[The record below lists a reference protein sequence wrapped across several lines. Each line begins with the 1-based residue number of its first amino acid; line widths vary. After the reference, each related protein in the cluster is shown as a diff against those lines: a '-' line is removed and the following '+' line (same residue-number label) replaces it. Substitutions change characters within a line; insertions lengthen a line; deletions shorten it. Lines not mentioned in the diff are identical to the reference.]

1 LKFNIEIGKIR
12 LLNTLAQS
20 ETSHAPNNALILSG
34 KGSDL
39 SNEITAKRRAKRKV
53 IGNKLSLHLIDIDK
67 EKGKGKKSKTLW
79 NTYHCQN
86 RLYYSEG
93 RTFGKYCKNR
103 ACPLCLSIRKAVLIN
118 KYLPIIKEWKQPY
131 YIVLTAKAVSAKHL
145 AKRVAQMINRFQR
158 IKNRIKT
165 RHARGNGPKL
175 IGIRTIEA
183 NYNAEKKTYNPHFN
197 FIVQTKEMADL
208 LMAEWLKMLTPKFA
222 NKKGQYM
229 RSIEN
234 ELQQLIEVIKY
245 GSKIFTEPDLKKKGK
260 DGKVYALALYNI
272 LSAFEGH
279 RLFERF
285 GFNGPKETKKDN
297 RLSMVV
303 DYDIYYWDIAKA
315 DWIGSKGQSL
325 TDYKLCPQLDY
336 LITERV
342 DFNSE

>member
-1 LKFNIEIGKIR
+1 MRKYNAQGEQIY
-12 LLNTLAQS
+12 TLAQS
-20 ETSHAPNNALILSG
+20 ETSQAQNKALILMG

-39 SNEITAKRRAKRKV
+39 SDKITAKRRAKRKV
-53 IGNKLSLHLIDIDK
+53 IGNKLSLNLIDIDK
-67 EKGKGKKSKTLW
+67 EKGKGKKSKTFW

-103 ACPLCLSIRKAVLIN
+103 ACPLCLSIRKATIIN
-118 KYLPIIKEWKQPY
+118 KYLPIISNWEQPY
-131 YIVLTAKAVSAKHL
+131 YIVLTAKAVPARHL
-145 AKRVAQMINRFQR
+145 PKRIDQMINRFQR

-183 NYNAEKKTYNPHFN
+183 NFNPIKKTYNPHFN
-197 FIVQTKEMADL
+197 FIVETKEMADL

-222 NKKGQYM
+222 NKKGQFM

-234 ELQQLIEVIKY
+234 ELQQLIEVVKY

-272 LSAFEGH
+272 LSAFERH

-285 GFNGPKETKKDN
+285 GFNGPKQIKKDN

-303 DYDIYYWDIAKA
+303 DYDIYYWDISKA
-315 DWIGSKGQSL
+315 DWIGSQGQNL
-325 TDYKLCPQLDY
+325 TDYVICPKLHY
-336 LITERV
+336 LINEGVNTEL
-342 DFNSE
+342 E

>member
-1 LKFNIEIGKIR
+1 MRKNNASGERIY
-12 LLNTLAQS
+12 TLAQS
-20 ETSHAPNNALILSG
+20 ETSHAPNKALILSG

-39 SNEITAKRRAKRKV
+39 SDKITAKRRAKRKV

-67 EKGKGKKSKTLW
+67 EKGKCKKSKTLW

-86 RLYYSEG
+86 RLYFSEG

-103 ACPLCLSIRKAVLIN
+103 ACPLCLSIRKATLIN
-118 KYLPIIKEWKQPY
+118 KYLPIIKVWKQPY
-131 YIVLTAKAVSAKHL
+131 YVVLTAKAVSAKHL
-145 AKRVAQMINRFQR
+145 AKRVAQMIDRFQR
-158 IKNRIKT
+158 IKNRMKT
-165 RHARGNGPKL
+165 RHARGKGPKL

-183 NYNAEKKTYNPHFN
+183 NYNPIKKTYNPHFN
-197 FIVQTKEMADL
+197 FIVETKEMADL
-208 LMAEWLKMLTPKFA
+208 LTAEWLQMLTPKFA
-222 NKKGQYM
+222 NKKAQFS

-285 GFNGPKETKKDN
+285 GFNGPKEKIEPN

-303 DYDIYYWDIAKA
+303 DYEIYYYDISKA
-315 DWIGSKGQSL
+315 DWINSVGKKL
-325 TDYKLCPQLDY
+325 TKYELDAQLDY
-336 LITERV
+336 LLNEGVERES
-342 DFNSE
+342 F

>member
-1 LKFNIEIGKIR
+1 MRKNKAQGEQIY
-12 LLNTLAQS
+12 TLAQS
-20 ETSHAPNNALILSG
+20 ETSEGRNKALILSG
-34 KGSDL
+34 NGSDL
-39 SNEITAKRRAKRKV
+39 SDKITAQRRAKRKT
-53 IGNKLSLHLIDIDK
+53 IGNKLSLHLLDIDK
-67 EKGKGKKSKTLW
+67 VKRGGKRAKTLW

-103 ACPLCLSIRKAVLIN
+103 ACPLCLSIRKATIIN
-118 KYLPIIKEWKQPY
+118 KYLPIISQWEQPY
-131 YIVLTAKAVSAKHL
+131 YIVLTAKAVSARNL
-145 AKRVAQMINRFQR
+145 SKRIDQMINRFQR

-165 RHARGNGPKL
+165 RHARGKGPKL

-183 NYNAEKKTYNPHFN
+183 NFNPIKKTYNPHFN
-197 FIVQTKEMADL
+197 FIVETKEMADL
-208 LMAEWLKMLTPKFA
+208 LLAEWLKMLTPKFA
-222 NKKGQYM
+222 NKKAQFS

-272 LSAFEGH
+272 LTAFEGH

-297 RLSMVV
+297 RLSIVV

-325 TDYKLCPQLDY
+325 TDYTLCPQLDY
-336 LITERV
+336 LITEGV
-342 DFNSE
+342 DINSE

>member
-1 LKFNIEIGKIR
+1 MRKNNANREPIY
-12 LLNTLAQS
+12 TLAQS
-20 ETSHAPNNALILSG
+20 ETLEGQNKALILSG

-39 SNEITAKRRAKRKV
+39 SDKIIAKRRAKRKI

-79 NTYHCQN
+79 NTYYCQN
-86 RLYYSEG
+86 KLYYSEG

-103 ACPLCLSIRKAVLIN
+103 ACPLCLSIRKATLIN
-118 KYLPIIKEWKQPY
+118 KYLPIISQWERPY
-131 YIVLTAKAVSAKHL
+131 FVVLTAKAVPARHL
-145 AKRVAQMINRFQR
+145 AKRIDQMINRFQR
-158 IKNRIKT
+158 IKNRMKT
-165 RHARGNGPKL
+165 RHTRGKGPKL

-183 NYNAEKKTYNPHFN
+183 NFNPIKRTYNPHFN

-208 LMAEWLKMLTPKFA
+208 LTAEWLKMLTPKFA
-222 NKKGQYM
+222 NKKAQFS

-272 LSAFEGH
+272 LTAFEGH

-285 GFNGPKETKKDN
+285 GFNGPKENKEPN
-297 RLSMVV
+297 RLSIVV
-303 DYDIYYWDIAKA
+303 GYDIYHYDIAKG

-325 TDYKLCPQLDY
+325 TDYAICPQLHY
-336 LITERV
+336 LITEGV
-342 DFNSE
+342 DRRSQ